1 MYDRLPSEPLVDD
14 VIIPSEAPK
23 SPILPNED
31 VLFLQDLED
40 VPQGRHLGLFSTIV
54 LFVARMVG
62 SGIFAT
68 SSGIFQDSGR
78 SPFWFFMAWIVAAL
92 LSFAGLYVYLELG
105 SLVPRSGGTKPFLE
119 FIYNRPKM
127 MVSVVFLMFSVMF
140 GVTILNILVFGE

>member
-68 SSGIFQDSGR
+68 SSGPSKWRHQ
-78 SPFWFFMAWIVAAL
+78 
-92 LSFAGLYVYLELG
+92 
-105 SLVPRSGGTKPFLE
+105 T
-119 FIYNRPKM
+119 
-127 MVSVVFLMFSVMF
+127 VSRVHL
-140 GVTILNILVFGE
+140 